1 MKNKYK
7 YDEPINSLDN
17 RISAHTNFSNFNLHS
32 WISSKFNIKNG
43 HNIFDIGC
51 GNGNYTEL
59 FFSKNLG
66 NGIIYGLD
74 KNNDLIADAR
84 AKYKVLSK
92 NIHFQAKD
100 YDLVD
105 NIDASFDWIF
115 SIYSLYYTSDSQALV
130 GKLKKLLKNDGS
142 FVVIGPASDNAVDL
156 DHFHFKVSGVHPN
169 TEHRL
174 RNKRI
179 EEEFYPLFR
188 SIFGDDNV
196 ELEVINTRMLFP
208 TAHDYAEYYWSTL
221 LWRESI
227 QGLSIS
233 KVDSLR
239 KRTLDLL
246 SKSDEHIISKQ
257 MSCLVGNNN

>member
-7 YDEPINSLDN
+7 YSEPINSLDN
-17 RISAHTNFSNFNLHS
+17 RISAHANFSNFNLHD

-43 HNIFDIGC
+43 DNIFDIGC

-66 NGIIYGLD
+66 SGIIYGLD
-74 KNNDLIADAR
+74 KNNDLITDANT
-84 AKYKVLSK
+84 KYKTLSK

-105 NIDASFDWIF
+105 NIDISFDWIF

-130 GKLKKLLKNDGS
+130 GKLKNLLQNDGS
-142 FVVIGPASDNAVDL
+142 LVVIGPASANAVDL
-156 DHFHFKVSGVHPN
+156 DHFHFEVTGMYPN
-169 TEHRL
+169 SEHRL

-179 EEEFYPLFR
+179 ENEFYPLFK

-196 ELEVINTRMLFP
+196 DLEIINTRMSFP
-208 TAHDYAEYYWSTL
+208 KAHNYTEYYWSTL

-227 QGLSIS
+227 EGLGTDEI
-233 KVDSLR
+233 K
-239 KRTLDLL
+239 TLKNKALGLL
-246 SKSDEHIISKQ
+246 SEHENFKIEKQ
-257 MSCLVGNNN
+257 MSCLIGKK